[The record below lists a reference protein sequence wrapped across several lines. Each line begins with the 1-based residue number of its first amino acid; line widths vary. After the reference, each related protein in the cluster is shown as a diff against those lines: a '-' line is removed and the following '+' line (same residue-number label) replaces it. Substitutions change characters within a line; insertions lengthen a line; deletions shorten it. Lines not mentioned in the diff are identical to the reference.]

1 MDEKTRIAP
10 ARQRIAAGTRL
21 NDIYEIE
28 RLVAVGGMGEVYKG
42 HAIQTGDAV
51 AIKTIRPDLAENE
64 AAIALFR
71 KEASALHELY
81 HEAIV
86 RYFVFSRDPVLDLTY
101 LAMEFVDGQALS
113 ERVKAG
119 PLGFAEVDLLRR
131 RVAAGL
137 AAAHE
142 LGIIHRD
149 LSPDNVILPGGNLAR
164 AKIIDFGIARST
176 KLGEATV
183 IGSGFAGKYNYVSP
197 EQLGLHGGDVGP
209 KSDIYSLGLVL
220 AEALLGR
227 PLDMGGSQSEI
238 VEKRR
243 AVPDLAGIDA
253 RMRPLITR
261 MLQPRPED
269 RPASMAEVA
278 AWQPP
283 AEKAPARRRP
293 LVLAGLAGAAAVAV
307 AAGIAGMPL
316 LQSLLGPQPGERR
329 VEAPVLTPASRP
341 PAVEESTA
349 QGEPPAL
356 VPDNSSPTRQETATL
371 PVPQGAPP
379 AETVAPPAS
388 VPVQL
393 PPPAVTAP
401 AVTEADNQPQEAPS
415 ASAPAPAPA
424 PPPAQPAEA
433 RPEAAGADPPP
444 LLPAPSQTRTDVAA
458 RPAQPELAPTTPAV
472 TAPAPAGP
480 VPRITE
486 ITRYIDE
493 YSGGDCFFLNPVEVS
508 ANAAQVEG
516 YGAAT
521 QPFVAFDEAF
531 RQVNGFEAQISL
543 RQVTGA
549 QCPLVTFLRQMGPWR
564 GEPPQLDIAAF
575 SLRSGETLSGT
586 VAGMDGREVTVLL
599 VSDDGY
605 VHNLAS
611 FLKKDAEALS
621 FNLRVERTSGTG
633 ARPQV
638 VLALASP
645 APLATLA
652 GGKTLNA
659 ATLFPLLF
667 AEIDRT
673 GQKVGVAAK
682 YFRLEE

>member
-86 RYFVFSRDPVLDLTY
+86 RYFVFSRDPALDLTY

-113 ERVKAG
+113 DRVKTG

-149 LSPDNVILPGGNLAR
+149 LSPDNVILPGGNVGR

-176 KLGEATV
+176 RLGEATV

-197 EQLGLHGGDVGP
+197 EQLGLYGGDVGP

-243 AVPDLAGIDA
+243 AVPNLAGIDA

-269 RPASMAEVA
+269 RPESMAEVA
-278 AWQPP
+278 AWQLP
-283 AEKAPARRRP
+283 AEKAPAGRRP

-341 PAVEESTA
+341 PNVEESAT
-349 QGEPPAL
+349 QGEQPAL
-356 VPDNSSPTRQETATL
+356 VPDNGAPTQQDTATR
-371 PVPQGAPP
+371 PVPQAAP
-379 AETVAPPAS
+379 ASETVAPPAS
-388 VPVQL
+388 ARAQSA
-393 PPPAVTAP
+393 PPAAP
-401 AVTEADNQPQEAPS
+401 EPLATEVDSTPQEAP

-444 LLPAPSQTRTDVAA
+444 LLPAPSQSRTDVAA
-458 RPAQPELAPTTPAV
+458 RPAQPELVPTTPAV
-472 TAPAPAGP
+472 TTPAPGGP

-549 QCPLVTFLRQMGPWR
+549 QCPLVTFLRQTGPWR
-564 GEPPQLDIAAF
+564 GEPPRLDIAAF

-586 VAGMDGREVTVLL
+586 VAGTEGREVTVLL

-645 APLATLA
+645 TPLATLA

>member
-10 ARQRIAAGTRL
+10 ARQRIVAGTRL

-119 PLGFAEVDLLRR
+119 PLSFAEVDLLRR

-149 LSPDNVILPGGNLAR
+149 LSPDNVILPGGNVGR

-176 KLGEATV
+176 RLGEATV

-227 PLDMGGSQSEI
+227 PLDMGGSQSAI

-261 MLQPRPED
+261 MLQPRPEE

-283 AEKAPARRRP
+283 AEKAPAGRRP
-293 LVLAGLAGAAAVAV
+293 FVLAGLAGAAAVAV

-316 LQSLLGPQPGERR
+316 LQALLGPQPDERR

-341 PAVEESTA
+341 PAVEERAT
-349 QGEPPAL
+349 QGEPPPL
-356 VPDNSSPTRQETATL
+356 VPDKGTPTQQETATG
-371 PVPQGAPP
+371 PVPQAAVPAATVTPPASAAEQSAPP
-379 AETVAPPAS
+379 AAPGPPA
-388 VPVQL
+388 
-393 PPPAVTAP
+393 
-401 AVTEADNQPQEAPS
+401 TEMDGTSQEAP
-415 ASAPAPAPA
+415 ASTPAPARTPPLTGPA
-424 PPPAQPAEA
+424 DA

-444 LLPAPSQTRTDVAA
+444 LLPGPSQGRTEVAA
-458 RPAQPELAPTTPAV
+458 RPAQPELVPTTPAV

-480 VPRITE
+480 VPRIAE

-549 QCPLVTFLRQMGPWR
+549 QCPLVAFLRQMGPLR
-564 GEPPQLDIAAF
+564 GEPPRLDIAAF

-586 VAGMDGREVTVLL
+586 VAGTDGREVTVLL

-621 FNLRVERTSGTG
+621 FSLRVERTSGTG

-652 GGKTLNA
+652 GGKTLDA